1 MRASPDL
8 RTGILSISLPQEFYR
23 SALRN
28 QIVETGGFPAKLDA
42 FQNQGNSL
50 THTDAH
56 GAEGIFAISTQEL
69 IERRG
74 HQPRAASTERV
85 TDGNRAT
92 VGIDVR
98 RVVRNFKLAQ
108 HCQRL

>member
-8 RTGILSISLPQEFYR
+8 RTGILSISPAGILPR
-23 SALRN
+23 RAAKPG
-28 QIVETGGFPAKLDA
+28 VETVAFPAKLDA

-56 GAEGIFAISTQEL
+56 GAKRISAVGAQEL

-74 HQPRAASTERV
+74 YQPRAASAQRV
-85 TDGNRAT
+85 PDSNRTT

-98 RVVRNFKLAQ
+98 RVVWNFQLAQ